1 MTIIISIISSV
12 LVATIVPII
21 IKWGIK
27 RKNKK
32 ETYDENNNKVRVIQ
46 VYEFYRVTAIFLSIC
61 FNIILPILIYMFPYD
76 CKGYE
81 IYMCLLFWISL
92 GFPFLFL
99 AIIWNMWKIE
109 VHKEYFIYRGYFG
122 KKSKHYYSEVIL
134 DCHRRGFRWYFKK
147 DGKKICSFHPMDVDC
162 DAIIHAYCKFHQ
174 KEKSRKI
181 KAEKLLKE

>member
-1 MTIIISIISSV
+1 MNIVISIISSV

-32 ETYDENNNKVRVIQ
+32 ETYDENNNKVRIVQ
-46 VYEFYRVTAIFLSIC
+46 FYEFYRILLIVGAIFI
-61 FNIILPILIYMFPYD
+61 NVIVPIFVYMYPYD

-81 IYMCLLFWISL
+81 IYVCILIW
-92 GFPFLFL
+92 FPFGFLTLFL

-134 DCHRRGFRWYFKK
+134 DSHRRGFRRYFKK
-147 DGKKICSFHPMDVDC
+147 DGKKICSFHPMECDC
-162 DAIIHAYCKFHQ
+162 DAIIHAYKKYRE

-181 KAEKLLKE
+181 KAEKLSKE

>member
-1 MTIIISIISSV
+1 MTIVISIISSV

-32 ETYDENNNKVRVIQ
+32 ETYDENNNKVRIVQ
-46 VYEFYRVTAIFLSIC
+46 FYEFYRIVLIIGAII
-61 FNIILPILIYMFPYD
+61 FNVIIQILIYMFPYD

-92 GFPFLFL
+92 GFPTLFL

-134 DCHRRGFRWYFKK
+134 DSHRRGPRWYFKK
-147 DGKKICSFHPMDVDC
+147 DGKKICSFHPMEVDC
-162 DAIIHAYCKFHQ
+162 SAIVNAYFKYFE
-174 KEKSRKI
+174 KERRREAVARKLT
-181 KAEKLLKE
+181 KK